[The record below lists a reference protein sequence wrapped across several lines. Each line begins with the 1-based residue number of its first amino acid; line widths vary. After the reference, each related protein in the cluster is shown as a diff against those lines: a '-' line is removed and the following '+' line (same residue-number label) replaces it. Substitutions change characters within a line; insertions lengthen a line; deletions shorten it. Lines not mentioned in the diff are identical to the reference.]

1 MKLDS
6 GVTHCALA
14 VFVASRST
22 GGEGDAEVDIDGAYE
37 DAAWR
42 AC

>member
-1 MKLDS
+1 MKLDG

-14 VFVASRST
+14 VFVASQYT